1 MASSNPTFDR
11 LILIP
16 KIPSAIKVRKQDR
29 TAIVPE

>member
-16 KIPSAIKVRKQDR
+16 KRTSAIKVRKQDR